1 MTPKRPERDRLN
13 SAANAP
19 ESSRPESGAA
29 VVAAANANE
38 VMREQLCYLIEH
50 AGSGPC
56 GCRDCK
62 RYMRA
67 REVLME
73 IFA

>member
-13 SAANAP
+13 SAPNAP
-19 ESSRPESGAA
+19 ESSGSASGAV

-38 VMREQLCYLIEH
+38 VMWEQLYYLIEH
-50 AGSGPC
+50 AGSGTC
-56 GCRDCK
+56 GCSECK
-62 RYMRA
+62 RYIRA
-67 REVLME
+67 RDLLTE